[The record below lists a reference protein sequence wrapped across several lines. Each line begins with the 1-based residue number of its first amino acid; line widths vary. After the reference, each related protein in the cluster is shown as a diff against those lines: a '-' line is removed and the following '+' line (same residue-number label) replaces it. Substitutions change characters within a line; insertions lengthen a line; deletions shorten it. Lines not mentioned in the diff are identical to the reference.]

1 MQGLN
6 RWRKLTIITFGL
18 VFLALCVLQTLAFSS
33 SAAAAV
39 NTTADEAHIIQL
51 VNQARNSAGLPS
63 LYAETGLTDF
73 ARSYSSEMIQY
84 NFFSHV
90 SPVSGDLKQRI
101 KARGISGWKLAG
113 ENLAKA
119 PSVDAAFT
127 ALMNSTGHRENILR
141 AEFNCIGI
149 GIVRG
154 SDGLYITQEFMQ
166 FSPIPSTADVPM
178 ANPPAAQAASASS
191 DTFDS
196 YILIMNP
203 NDSEADV
210 EVTFQGEKEDN
221 HSYHYQIAGNSR
233 FTVPVRE
240 TMGRGSFATDIKS
253 NLPVLA
259 ERAMYFKYQGRAGG
273 HDSIGTENT
282 SLAWFFA
289 EGYTGGSFDTWVLL
303 QNPNAAQASVNLNF
317 MRPDGGVINRTITVE
332 ANSRQS
338 VHVDEI
344 PGLEST
350 DVSTEVTSDIPIV
363 AERSMY
369 FNYQGKDGGSNTIG
383 ASAPSNKWLFAE
395 GYTGDSFDTW
405 LLLQNPNDGAVNV
418 DLDFM
423 RPDGSI
429 IKKSVNVPGRRRY
442 SLHVDEIAGLESTE
456 VSTEINSDLP
466 VVAERSMYFNY
477 EGSKKGGHVTIGATE
492 PRDEWYLA
500 EGYTG
505 GDFDDYVLLLNPG
518 DTVAQIN
525 VVFMR
530 PDGVEVN
537 QDVSLAA
544 HSRFTIHVD
553 NVPQLQST
561 EVSTKITSDNP
572 IVVERAEYFNFRGL
586 KDGSVSIG
594 AYEPSTTWYFAEGF
608 VK

>member
-6 RWRKLTIITFGL
+6 RWHRLTIVTVGL
-18 VFLALCVLQTLAFSS
+18 MFLAVCLLQSLTLSP

-39 NTTADEAHIIQL
+39 NTTADEARMIQL
-51 VNQARNSAGLPS
+51 VNQARNNAGLPS
-63 LYAETGLTDF
+63 LYAEQRLTDF

-84 NFFSHV
+84 NFFGHV

-127 ALMNSTGHRENILR
+127 ALMNSAGHRENILR
-141 AEFNCIGI
+141 AEFNCIGV
-149 GIVRG
+149 GIVQG
-154 SDGLYITQEFMQ
+154 PGCLYITQEFMQ
-166 FSPIPSTADVPM
+166 FSPIPATADVPV
-178 ANPPAAQAASASS
+178 ASPPPAQTAAASPDS
-191 DTFDS
+191 FDS

-203 NDSEADV
+203 NDTEADV
-210 EVTFQGEKEDN
+210 DVTFQGEDKAN

-240 TMGRGSFATDIKS
+240 TMGCGSFATDIKS
-253 NLPVLA
+253 SVPVLA
-259 ERAMYFKYQGRAGG
+259 ERAMYFKYQGRTGG
-273 HDSIGTENT
+273 HGSIGTERP

-289 EGYTGGSFDTWVLL
+289 EGYTGDTFDTWILL
-303 QNPNAAQASVNLNF
+303 QNPNPANASVNLTF
-317 MRPDGGVINRTITVE
+317 MQPDGAAITKTITVDGS
-332 ANSRQS
+332 SRRS

-344 PGLEST
+344 SGLESA
-350 DVSTEVTSDIPIV
+350 DVSTQVTSDLPIV
-363 AERSMY
+363 AERAMY
-369 FNYQGKDGGSNTIG
+369 FNYQGKDGGSETIG
-383 ASAPSNKWLFAE
+383 ASSPSNKWLFAE

-405 LLLQNPNDGAVNV
+405 LLLQNPNDDAANV
-418 DLDFM
+418 ELDFM
-423 RPDGSI
+423 RSDGSVI
-429 IKKSVNVPGRRRY
+429 SKTVNVPGRKRFT
-442 SLHVDEIAGLESTE
+442 LHIDEIPGLESTE
-456 VSTEINSDLP
+456 VSTQVNSDRA
-466 VVAERSMYFNY
+466 VVAERAMYFNY

-518 DTVAQIN
+518 DATAN
-525 VVFMR
+525 VDIVFMR
-530 PDGVEVN
+530 PDGIEVN
-537 QDVSLAA
+537 RQLSLQA

-553 NVPQLQST
+553 ELSQLEST

-586 KDGSVSIG
+586 RDGSNSIG
-594 AYEPSTTWYFAEGF
+594 SSEPSVRWYFAEGF

>member
-6 RWRKLTIITFGL
+6 RWRKLTIVTFGL
-18 VFLALCVLQTLAFSS
+18 FFLTLCALQPLAFSS

-39 NTTADEAHIIQL
+39 NTTADEAHMIQL

-63 LYAETGLTDF
+63 LYAETRLTDF

-101 KARGISGWKLAG
+101 NARGISGWKLAG

-127 ALMNSTGHRENILR
+127 ALMNSPGHRENILR
-141 AEFNCIGI
+141 TEFNCIGI
-149 GIVRG
+149 GIARG

-166 FSPIPSTADVPM
+166 FSPIPSTADVPV
-178 ANPPAAQAASASS
+178 ANVPAAQAASAST

-203 NDSEADV
+203 NNAEADV
-210 EVTFQGEKEDN
+210 DVTFQGEKGDN
-221 HSYHYQIAGNSR
+221 HSYHYQIASNSR

-240 TMGRGSFATDIKS
+240 TMGSGSFATGIKS
-253 NLPVLA
+253 NLPVVA
-259 ERAMYFKYQGRAGG
+259 ERSMYFRYQGRTGG
-273 HDSIGTENT
+273 HDSTGAENP
-282 SLAWFFA
+282 SLTWYFA

-303 QNPNAAQASVNLNF
+303 QNPNPTQASVNLNF
-317 MRPDGGVINRTITVE
+317 MRPDGGVINHTITVE

-338 VHVDEI
+338 VHVNEI
-344 PGLEST
+344 PGLEAT
-350 DVSTEVTSDIPIV
+350 DVSTEVKSDIPIV

-405 LLLQNPNDGAVNV
+405 LLLQNPNDNTANI

-429 IKKSVNVPGRRRY
+429 IKKSVSVPGRRRY
-442 SLHVDEIAGLESTE
+442 SLHLDEIAGLESTE
-456 VSTEINSDLP
+456 VSTQVNSDLP

-477 EGSKKGGHVTIGATE
+477 QGSRKGGHVTIGVPE
-492 PRDEWYLA
+492 PKDQWYLA
-500 EGYTG
+500 EGYIG
-505 GDFDDYVLLLNPG
+505 GGFDDYVLLLNPG
-518 DTVAQIN
+518 DTVAKTN
-525 VVFMR
+525 VVFVG
-530 PDGVEVN
+530 PNGGEVN

-544 HSRFTIHVD
+544 HSRFTIHVND
-553 NVPQLQST
+553 VPQLQST

-572 IVVERAEYFNFRGL
+572 IVVERAEYFDFRGL
-586 KDGSVSIG
+586 KDGSDSIG

-608 VK
+608 VE